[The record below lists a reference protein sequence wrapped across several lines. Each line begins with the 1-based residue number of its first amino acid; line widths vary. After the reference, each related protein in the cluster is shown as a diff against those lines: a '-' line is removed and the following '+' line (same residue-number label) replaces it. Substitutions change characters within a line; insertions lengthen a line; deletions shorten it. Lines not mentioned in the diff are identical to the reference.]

1 MYRSVSSLLL
11 HLWLLVLVS
20 SVVTVACLLILVL
33 LLFETLFVMLVFVM
47 TFVSSVPLVLQFVV
61 AVLRLSVDPRLS
73 VVPIV
78 QSCSLMVWVMVWE
91 SVMRWVTLSLHVSM
105 MICQDVA
112 VEQERAVS
120 DWDVHRRS
128 GYHPC

>member
-1 MYRSVSSLLL
+1 MLQ
-11 HLWLLVLVS
+11 LV
-20 SVVTVACLLILVL
+20 VV
-33 LLFETLFVMLVFVM
+33 VML
-47 TFVSSVPLVLQFVV
+47 
-61 AVLRLSVDPRLS
+61 LSVDPPLS

-78 QSCSLMVWVMVWE
+78 QSWSPMVWVMVLE
-91 SVMRWVTLSLHVSM
+91 SVMKWVRSSLHVSV

-120 DWDVHRRS
+120 DWDVHHMS